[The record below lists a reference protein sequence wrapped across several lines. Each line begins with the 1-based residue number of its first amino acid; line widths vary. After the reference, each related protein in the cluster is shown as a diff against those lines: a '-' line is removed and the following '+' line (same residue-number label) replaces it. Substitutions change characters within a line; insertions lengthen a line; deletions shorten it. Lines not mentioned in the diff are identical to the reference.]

1 MANHQA
7 VISAPQS
14 RDWRI
19 KTGPRLRLLG
29 SLLLVLGVVALLG
42 WCLALLR
49 DPATLPISKIRVQG
63 MFVHLDEAMLRRAVA
78 ERAGQGFFGVD
89 IDAVKQRVEQL
100 PWVAQASVRRIW
112 PDTLGI
118 KVVEQKAL
126 ARWAGGGLVNEAGR
140 IFRPQESSYPSLLP
154 LFSGPEN
161 MLETMKEQ
169 YRRDGVLLA
178 SIGLSIREVHMNS
191 RRALTLYLKLP
202 SNGGIELVLGRKQSR
217 ARLQRFIAV
226 YKKLLG
232 AHSAEIARV
241 DLRYSNGMSVQWK
254 TTLKQQIY
262 KGGE

>member
-1 MANHQA
+1 M
-7 VISAPQS
+7 SAPHS

-19 KTGPRLRLLG
+19 KTGPRLKLLGRLL
-29 SLLLVLGVVALLG
+29 LLLGVLTLLG

-63 MFVHLDEAMLRRAVA
+63 VFMHLDEHMLRQAVA
-78 ERAGQGFFGVD
+78 EKAGEGFFGVD

-118 KVVEQKAL
+118 DVVEQKAL

-140 IFRPQESSYPSLLP
+140 IFRPLNSRYSSRLP
-154 LFSGPEN
+154 LFKGSED

-169 YRRDGVLLA
+169 YWQDNALLA
-178 SIGLSIREVHMNS
+178 SIGLEIRELHLNS
-191 RRALTLYLKLP
+191 RRALSLYLNN
-202 SNGGIELVLGRKQSR
+202 SIELMLGRRQTLV
-217 ARLQRFIAV
+217 RLQRFIAV

-254 TTLKQQIY
+254 TILKRQIY

>member
-1 MANHQA
+1 MGANPQA
-7 VISAPQS
+7 VMSASHS
-14 RDWRI
+14 RDWHI
-19 KTGPRLRLLG
+19 KTGPRLKLLG
-29 SLLLVLGVVALLG
+29 SLLLLLG
-42 WCLALLR
+42 LASLLIWCLALLR

-63 MFVHLDEAMLRRAVA
+63 VFMHLDENMLRQAVA
-78 ERAGQGFFGVD
+78 EKAGQGFFGVD

-118 KVVEQKAL
+118 EVVEQKPL

-140 IFRPQESSYPSLLP
+140 VFRPVVSSYPSQLP

-161 MLETMKEQ
+161 MLATMKKQ
-169 YRRDGVLLA
+169 YRQDNALLTG
-178 SIGLSIREVHMNS
+178 IGLEIRELRMNS
-191 RRALTLYLKLP
+191 RRALSLHLNN
-202 SNGGIELVLGRKQSR
+202 SIELMLGRRQTQ
-217 ARLQRFIAV
+217 ARLQRFIIA

-241 DLRYSNGMSVQWK
+241 DLRYSNGLSVQWK

-262 KGGE
+262 KDGE

>member
-1 MANHQA
+1 M
-7 VISAPQS
+7 SAPHS

-29 SLLLVLGVVALLG
+29 SLLLLLGGLALLG

-63 MFVHLDEAMLRRAVA
+63 VFTHLDENMLRQAVA
-78 ERAGQGFFGVD
+78 EKAGEGFFGVD

-118 KVVEQKAL
+118 EVVEQKPL

-140 IFRPQESSYPSLLP
+140 IFRPLVSSYPSQLP
-154 LFSGPEN
+154 LFSGPED
-161 MLETMKEQ
+161 MLERMKEL
-169 YRRDGVLLA
+169 YRQNNALLV
-178 SIGLSIREVHMNS
+178 SIGLSIRELQINS
-191 RRALTLYLKLP
+191 RRALSLHLNN
-202 SNGGIELVLGRKQSR
+202 SIELMLGRSQTQM
-217 ARLQRFIAV
+217 RLQRFIAV

-232 AHSAEIARV
+232 AHNAEIARV
-241 DLRYSNGMSVQWK
+241 DLRYSNGMAVQWK
-254 TTLKQQIY
+254 TILKRQIY

>member
-1 MANHQA
+1 MSVSHG
-7 VISAPQS
+7 
-14 RDWRI
+14 RDWHI
-19 KTGPRLRLLG
+19 KAGPRLRLLG
-29 SLLLVLGVVALLG
+29 ILLLVLGVVALLA
-42 WCLALLR
+42 WCLALLK

-63 MFVHLDEAMLRRAVA
+63 VLAHMDENRLRRAIA
-78 ERAGQGFFGVD
+78 EKAGQGFFGVD

-140 IFRPQESSYPSLLP
+140 IFRPRESSYPLLLP
-154 LFSGPEN
+154 LFSGPED

-169 YRRDGVLLA
+169 YRRDGMLLA

-202 SNGGIELVLGRKQSR
+202 SNEGIELVLGRKQTR
-217 ARLQRFIAV
+217 VRLQRFIAV

-232 AHSAEIARV
+232 AHSSEIARV

>member
-7 VISAPQS
+7 VMSAPQG

-29 SLLLVLGVVALLG
+29 RLLLVLGVLALLG

-49 DPATLPISKIRVQG
+49 DPMTLPISKIRVQG
-63 MFVHLDEAMLRRAVA
+63 VLVHLDENMLRQAVA
-78 ERAGQGFFGVD
+78 EKADEGFFGVD

-118 KVVEQKAL
+118 EVVEQKAL

-140 IFRPQESSYPSLLP
+140 IFRPVVSSYPSQLP
-154 LFSGPEN
+154 LFSGAED
-161 MLETMKEQ
+161 MLETMKKQ
-169 YRRDGVLLA
+169 YRQDSALLA
-178 SIGLSIREVHMNS
+178 SIGLGIRELQINS
-191 RRALTLYLKLP
+191 RRTLTLHLND
-202 SNGGIELVLGRKQSR
+202 STELVLGRKQTQL
-217 ARLQRFIAV
+217 RLQRFIAV

-232 AHSAEIARV
+232 VHKAEIARV
-241 DLRYSNGMSVQWK
+241 DLRYSNGLSVQWK
-254 TTLKQQIY
+254 TILQEQIY